1 MNFTEQKNYIIAGVV
16 SLTFHFLLLAIYLP
30 GMLDSKNPGLE
41 TLPVGLVEIASG
53 SPGEVMVSLSK
64 NRPDISAALNSQGSR
79 QPHKEKIEIK
89 SAVNSNQSPADA
101 TTISQKEAV
110 AASGNQSSSS
120 GDIEIKSAANPN
132 QPPKDTVALPKKEAT
147 AVSDNPSE
155 RPGIQSTLSGN
166 TEAINDSGNSG
177 IRGPQSLGT
186 GEEMVAILGPMPPYP
201 SNALKERKEGNVA
214 MRILV
219 KADGSL
225 DIVIITDSS
234 GDLRLDYA
242 ATSSI
247 KRKWK
252 FQPITKDYYIDL
264 VFSFSVQIG
273 VSVKFLNSK
282 TRPQP
287 QRSK

>member
-30 GMLDSKNPGLE
+30 GILASKNPGLE
-41 TLPVGLVEIASG
+41 TFPVGLVEIASG
-53 SPGEVMVSLSK
+53 SPGEVIVSLSK

-89 SAVNSNQSPADA
+89 SAVYSNQSPTDA
-101 TTISQKEAV
+101 TTIPKKEAV
-110 AASGNQSSSS
+110 ATSGNQNSSS

-132 QPPKDTVALPKKEAT
+132 QSPQDTVALPKKEAT
-147 AVSDNPSE
+147 AVSDNPWE
-155 RPGIQSTLSGN
+155 RPGIQSTL
-166 TEAINDSGNSG
+166 
-177 IRGPQSLGT
+177 RGPQNLGT
-186 GEEMVAILGPMPPYP
+186 GEEMVTILGPMPPYP
-201 SNALKERKEGNVA
+201 SNALKEGKEGNVA
-214 MRILV
+214 ARILV